1 MNVKQVWSVY
11 WSAAG
16 ATRQVTERLAEE
28 LAGALDCPKKTLDFT
43 PPAAR
48 QQAYAFG

>member
-28 LAGALDCPKKTLDFT
+28 LARALECPKKTLDFT
-43 PPAAR
+43 PPRSGRAHV
-48 QQAYAFG
+48 